1 MTIAETIK
9 QVLEGKPEGLSAIE
23 IYREIKRKDLYQF
36 GAKQPISVVN
46 CEIRRRCDSLN
57 FPSAHPIKWF
67 YIVSSEGRHNNY
79 ALLKYKENGGQPN
92 IQEIAVDVS
101 ADILPEEKVIGA
113 VKEHTE
119 QIQKDLLSC
128 IMEKEPSFFEH
139 LVVDLLINMGYG
151 YDRDSGVV
159 TGRPHDNGIDG
170 IIYEDKLGLD
180 SIYIQA
186 KRYAMNNKV
195 GLQELQ
201 AFVGALGNV
210 QKGVFITTSSFTKE
224 AYTYGTTQQQKH
236 VRLIDGNLLCEFMVK
251 YGVGVKVAKEI
262 YIYKIDE
269 EYFG

>member
-9 QVLEGKPEGLSAIE
+9 HVLEGKPEGLSAKE

-36 GAKQPISVVN
+36 GAKQPVSVVN
-46 CEIRRRCDSLN
+46 CEIRRRCDSLK

-67 YIVSSEGRHNNY
+67 YIVSCEGRHNKY
-79 ALLKYKENGGQPN
+79 ALLKYKDIGELPN
-92 IQEIAVDVS
+92 MQEIVVDVTE
-101 ADILPEEKVIGA
+101 DVLPEEKVIDA

-119 QIQKDLLSC
+119 QIQRDLLSC
-128 IMEKEPSFFEH
+128 IMEKDPSFFEH

-151 YDRDSGVV
+151 YDRNFGVV

-186 KRYAMNNKV
+186 KRYSMNNKV

-236 VRLIDGNLLCEFMVK
+236 VRLIDGKLLCEFMVK
-251 YGVGVKVAKEI
+251 YGGGVKVAKEI